1 LSLPKSLS
9 SRRPSE
15 ELRAQATN
23 FVAEQD
29 GPPERELKTKLVT
42 LFGQLHLVR
51 TAYLARVQYENAGP
65 LEVVLCVRGQPG
77 QDRMFANRIGEEF
90 ASMFGSHEHL
100 DIIWITPEQEA
111 ALVKV
116 CRPFYKLDAE

>member
-1 LSLPKSLS
+1 LSWPKSGS

-15 ELRAQATN
+15 ELRARAIS
-23 FVAEQD
+23 FVVEQD

-51 TAYLARVQYENAGP
+51 AAYLARVQYENAGP

-77 QDRMFANRIGEEF
+77 QNRMFANRVGEVF
-90 ASMFGSHEHL
+90 ASIFGSHEHL

-111 ALVKV
+111 ALVRV
-116 CRPFYKLDAE
+116 CRPFYKFDGD